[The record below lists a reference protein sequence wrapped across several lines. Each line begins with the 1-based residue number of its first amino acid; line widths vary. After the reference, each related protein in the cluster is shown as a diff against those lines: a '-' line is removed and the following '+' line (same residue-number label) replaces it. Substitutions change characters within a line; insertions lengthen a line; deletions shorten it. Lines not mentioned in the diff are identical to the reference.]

1 MPSILGINVGG
12 EFSSD
17 KVNSTTSSLK
27 QDTERTVTQKQISQ
41 EGINKLIYDAMSA
54 DQGLA
59 SLATGENLSGGYGAS
74 TKALLAQDFMVKLIG
89 ELANVT
95 AATISDKTGS
105 TNTQTNTAASKKS
118 GGLKTVICTE
128 LHRQGLLPSALY
140 NHPAAQK
147 HFNSIHPY
155 TLAGY
160 HLWAMRVVDL
170 MKHSPLLC
178 HLLLPIATARYKM
191 ITSGRTNL
199 MGWLTIRVGHPVCFI
214 LGALANLGAG
224 YGRLST

>member
-1 MPSILGINVGG
+1 MGL
-12 EFSSD
+12 EFGFSASKD
-17 KVNSTTSSLK
+17 STAGSTV
-27 QDTERTVTQKQISQ
+27 QQGTERTVTRKQISQ

-95 AATISDKTGS
+95 AATVSDKTGS
-105 TNTQTNTAASKKS
+105 AVTQTNSSTSKKS